1 MALLHCTE
9 VVPAGAWAAGRLL
22 LLLLPVGG
30 EGLRDRPARQGRI
43 EPSEGAARIS
53 ALPLL
58 PQRLLRDE
66 EAGGLQNLIV
76 CRRRMAPN
84 AQLRPRLLLLLPL
97 LRRRL
102 WMRVMA
108 LVLLILV
115 YVVVLRCR
123 GVSLGDLLRVVGMPF
138 ITVVGIR
145 NNRVA
150 TPARRGAFT

>member
-22 LLLLPVGG
+22 LMLLVLLPVGG
-30 EGLRDRPARQGRI
+30 EGLRRRPARQGRI

-76 CRRRMAPN
+76 CCRRVASN
-84 AQLRPRLLLLLPL
+84 AQLRPRLLLLLL
-97 LRRRL
+97 
-102 WMRVMA
+102 MRIMA
-108 LVLLILV
+108 NMLLILV
-115 YVVVLRCR
+115 HVVLLRCR
-123 GVSLGDLLRVVGMPF
+123 GVSLGALLRVVGMPF
-138 ITVVGIR
+138 ITVAGIR

-150 TPARRGAFT
+150 TPARRGVVT